1 MFYNDRLT
9 VFEKMTKEIPEYSDD
24 MYLKGYKDYEILQ
37 AAHKSLYKMAL
48 QNQDRIASQK
58 EAQEE
63 SSSVDIRG
71 EVYLNGRKIR

>member
-1 MFYNDRLT
+1 MDINERLT

-24 MYLKGYKDYEILQ
+24 MYLKGYKEYEILQ

-48 QNQDRIASQK
+48 ENQAQIAADKSED
-58 EAQEE
+58 EARNVE
-63 SSSVDIRG
+63 IRG